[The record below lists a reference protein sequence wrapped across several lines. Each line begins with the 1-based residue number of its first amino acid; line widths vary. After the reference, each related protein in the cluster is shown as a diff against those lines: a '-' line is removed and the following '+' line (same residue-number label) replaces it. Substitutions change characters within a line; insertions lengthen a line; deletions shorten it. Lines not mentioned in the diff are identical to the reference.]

1 MAATNF
7 CSRSPKVAQSIST
20 STLRSFAHA
29 SMCFARTSLPAV
41 TKLLKSQT
49 RSLGLALGAGH
60 RAERVEAGGGAAR
73 DDGGAAEEL
82 TPGDQA
88 CIELLGQAAQTCVGH
103 GRLPG
108 RVEWWGQ

>member
-1 MAATNF
+1 MA
-7 CSRSPKVAQSIST
+7 P
-20 STLRSFAHA
+20 
-29 SMCFARTSLPAV
+29 V

-49 RSLGLALGAGH
+49 RSLGLAWALAI
-60 RAERVEAGGGAAR
+60 ERSDAEAGGGAAR
-73 DDGGAAEEL
+73 DDGGATEEL

-88 CIELLGQAAQTCVGH
+88 SIELLGQTTQTCVGH